1 MIVLGS
7 HGISWLQTG
16 KNVAEEQDGGHVV
29 SRLLRS
35 NLVTGRSRLV
45 VNEKVASY
53 GERIHVYT
61 VYPYSGYPDRH
72 APSGLLV

>member
-1 MIVLGS
+1 MLYSIYLGIHNVLISCVRSDMIVLGS

-45 VNEKVASY
+45 VNEKVGCQGVY
-53 GERIHVYT
+53 GC
-61 VYPYSGYPDRH
+61 
-72 APSGLLV
+72 

>member
-1 MIVLGS
+1 MGSPPDLGTYCNGSRNIGAVVVLAGR
-7 HGISWLQTG
+7 
-16 KNVAEEQDGGHVV
+16 VP
-29 SRLLRS
+29 
-35 NLVTGRSRLV
+35 VTGWSRLV